1 LLATGGAISAPTV
14 ADILAAMKQGNY
26 ALALRLARPLAEAGN
41 AEAQAMVGNLYELG
55 LGVAQDHSKA
65 LGWFTRAADQG
76 NVTAETA
83 LGRMYSKGAGVQMD
97 SVKAYRWF
105 ALAAKQGDVDAQCAI
120 GDLYSEGNRVPQ
132 DYGEAVK
139 WYRIAAE
146 MNNDAAQAKLG
157 LMYEIGKGVPQDYVQ
172 AHMWFNL
179 AASQSSSGVEPFP
192 VATSGIESAFHEAAA
207 TARDRVAAKLTP
219 EELAEAQRL
228 AREWSE
234 GRQ

>member
-1 LLATGGAISAPTV
+1 MLRSTFASLAFVLLATGGAVSAPTA
-14 ADILAAMKQGNY
+14 ADILAAKKQGNY

-83 LGRMYSKGAGVQMD
+83 LGRMYRKGAGVQMD

-105 ALAAKQGDVDAQCAI
+105 ALAAKQGDIDAH
-120 GDLYSEGNRVPQ
+120 GDLCSEGNGVPQ
-132 DYGEAVK
+132 DYGEAAK

-146 MNNDAAQAKLG
+146 MNNDAAQAQADVRNRQRCSAG
-157 LMYEIGKGVPQDYVQ
+157 LRSGAYVVQ
-172 AHMWFNL
+172 PS
-179 AASQSSSGVEPFP
+179 SQPKFFRCGTVSCC
-192 VATSGIESAFHEAAA
+192 HE
-207 TARDRVAAKLTP
+207 
-219 EELAEAQRL
+219 
-228 AREWSE
+228 WH
-234 GRQ
+234 

>member
-1 LLATGGAISAPTV
+1 
-14 ADILAAMKQGNY
+14 
-26 ALALRLARPLAEAGN
+26 
-41 AEAQAMVGNLYELG
+41 
-55 LGVAQDHSKA
+55 
-65 LGWFTRAADQG
+65 
-76 NVTAETA
+76 
-83 LGRMYSKGAGVQMD
+83 
-97 SVKAYRWF
+97 
-105 ALAAKQGDVDAQCAI
+105 
-120 GDLYSEGNRVPQ
+120 
-132 DYGEAVK
+132 
-139 WYRIAAE
+139 

-228 AREWSE
+228 AREWRGAAVTLILYERGLIEQRSQHDLAE
-234 GRQ
+234 N